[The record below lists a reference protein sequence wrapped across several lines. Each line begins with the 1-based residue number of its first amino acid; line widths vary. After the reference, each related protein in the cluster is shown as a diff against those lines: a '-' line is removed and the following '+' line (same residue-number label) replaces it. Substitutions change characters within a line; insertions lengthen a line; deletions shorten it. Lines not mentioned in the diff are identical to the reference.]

1 MGSRIVERA
10 AEGIYRLASGAY
22 RVKVGVGDKARGGRS
37 PEKQFPAGAHLKTM
51 KAWRDEQRAAL
62 RREGLV
68 PARGT
73 LNADIPRIWTG
84 SGVGSTTPAVVRT
97 RSTHWYLSSVNVPG
111 IPSSPTRSG
120 SRSRGGTQPASPQA
134 QCDTECPHFPISTWR
149 WTARTPG
156 RPQPGSWR
164 QAAQGTR
171 ATAGLPITGN
181 DPRRA
186 RSARASSRPNH
197 IAGGRPMPE
206 R

>member
-73 LNADIPRIWTG
+73 LNADIPADLDR
-84 SGVGSTTPAVVRT
+84 VR
-97 RSTHWYLSSVNVPG
+97 RRLDYP
-111 IPSSPTRSG
+111 G
-120 SRSRGGTQPASPQA
+120 SREDEINALVPQFG
-134 QCDTECPHFPISTWR
+134 E
-149 WTARTPG
+149 
-156 RPQPGSWR
+156 
-164 QAAQGTR
+164 
-171 ATAGLPITGN
+171 
-181 DPRRA
+181 RA
-186 RSARASSRPNH
+186 RH
-197 IAGGRPMPE
+197 TI
-206 R
+206 